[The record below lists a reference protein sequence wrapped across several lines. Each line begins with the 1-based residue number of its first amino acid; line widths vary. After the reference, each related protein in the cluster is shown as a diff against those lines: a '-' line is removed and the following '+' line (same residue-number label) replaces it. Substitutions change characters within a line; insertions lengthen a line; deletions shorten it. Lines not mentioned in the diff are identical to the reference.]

1 MDGAELSWLVNHSL
15 PLLPLGSAQNPE
27 LRADLLGRKVSC
39 LQLAA
44 MRNANLILQHY
55 NFTGRLSHRRPG
67 AEGLG
72 LLRTTFV
79 IISCSIIL
87 ENLLVLLAI
96 LRRLRARRWVY
107 SCIASITLSDLLAGV
122 AYLCNLCL
130 SGGKTFQL
138 SAQLWFLREGIL
150 FVALAASTFS
160 LLVTAVERYSAM
172 VRPIAENEA
181 SKTLRLRSLI
191 VGCWLLAFLL
201 GLLPLLGWNCL
212 CDLNACSV
220 LLPLY
225 SKSYILFSVV
235 MFSIIL
241 LGIVGLYISIFQLV
255 QASSK
260 QSSSRH
266 GRKRSL
272 RLLKTVLIILGAFIV
287 CWSPLFVLLLLD
299 VFCEPQRCAELHS
312 LDWPLALAMLNS
324 GINPIIYSLRS
335 VEVRRAVGN
344 LLCCCCLRAGLCQP
358 GNCLAIADINSASS
372 TESSLRYR
380 ESFRSS
386 LALNARPRAPLSS
399 NSSMMSNLP
408 SL

>member
-1 MDGAELSWLVNHSL
+1 YKTT
-15 PLLPLGSAQNPE
+15 GSPCSC
-27 LRADLLGRKVSC
+27 SC

-44 MRNANLILQHY
+44 MRNVNLILQHY
-55 NFTGRLSHRRPG
+55 NFTGKLTNRQSG
-67 AEGLG
+67 DEGMG
-72 LLRTTFV
+72 LIRTAFA
-79 IISCSIIL
+79 IISCIIIL

-96 LRRLRARRWVY
+96 LRCLRARRWVY
-107 SCIASITLSDLLAGV
+107 SCIASITVSDLLAGI
-122 AYLCNLCL
+122 AYLSNLCL
-130 SGGKTFQL
+130 SGKKTFQL
-138 SAQLWFLREGIL
+138 SPQLWFLREGIL
-150 FVALAASTFS
+150 FIALAASTFS
-160 LLVTAVERYSAM
+160 LLVTAIERYSAM

-191 VGCWLLAFLL
+191 VSCWLLAFII

-212 CDLNACSV
+212 CDFNACSV

-225 SKSYILFSVV
+225 SKNYILFSVV

-241 LGIVGLYISIFQLV
+241 LGIIGLYISIFQLV

-266 GRKRSL
+266 SRKRSL
-272 RLLKTVLIILGAFIV
+272 RLLKTVLIILGAFII
-287 CWSPLFVLLLLD
+287 CWSPLFVLLLFD
-299 VFCEPQRCAELHS
+299 VFCETQTCKYLHS
-312 LDWPLALAMLNS
+312 LDWTLALAMLNS
-324 GINPIIYSLRS
+324 SINPIIYSLRS
-335 VEVRRAVGN
+335 VEVRRAVGS
-344 LLCCCCLRAGLCQP
+344 LLCCCCVSVGLCKP
-358 GNCLAIADINSASS
+358 GNCVVITDINSGSS

-386 LALNARPRAPLSS
+386 VALNARPRAPLSS

>member
-1 MDGAELSWLVNHSL
+1 LRAE
-15 PLLPLGSAQNPE
+15 PLGRRS
-27 LRADLLGRKVSC
+27 SC

-44 MRNANLILQHY
+44 MRNVNIILQHY
-55 NFTGRLSHRRPG
+55 NFSGKLAHRRAG
-67 AEGLG
+67 AEGPGLG
-72 LLRTTFV
+72 PLRGAFAV
-79 IISCSIIL
+79 VSCLIIL

-96 LRRLRARRWVY
+96 LRCLRARRWVY

-138 SAQLWFLREGIL
+138 SAQLWFLREGML

-160 LLVTAVERYSAM
+160 LLVTAVERYGAM

-181 SKTLRLRSLI
+181 SKTLRLRGLI
-191 VGCWLLAFLL
+191 VACWLLALGI

-212 CDLNACSV
+212 CDFRACSV

-235 MFSIIL
+235 MFSLIL
-241 LGIVGLYISIFQLV
+241 LGIVGLYISIYQLV

-266 GRKRSL
+266 GRRRSL
-272 RLLKTVLIILGAFIV
+272 RLLKTVLIILGAFIA
-287 CWSPLFVLLLLD
+287 CWSPLFVLLLFD
-299 VFCEPQRCAELHS
+299 VFCESQTCRWLHS
-312 LDWPLALAMLNS
+312 LDWTLALAMLNS

-335 VEVRRAVGN
+335 AEVRRAVGS
-344 LLCCCCLRAGLCQP
+344 LCCCCCARLGLCQP
-358 GNCLAIADINSASS
+358 ASCVAMGDINSGSS
-372 TESSLRYR
+372 TESSLRHR
-380 ESFRSS
+380 ESFRGS
-386 LALNARPRAPLSS
+386 ALRKSQPRAPLSS
-399 NSSMMSNLP
+399 NSSMMSN
-408 SL
+408 